1 MPSRST
7 RLQPPSAASAE
18 RRSDRNRTSAWFD
31 RRFWGERWCLFR
43 WKKIRFRVSHFEKD
57 SFSRLGSRPSPPTWG
72 VHVGGRDSKTE
83 GNRERWSAV
92 RKSPPSSGPHGH
104 KGHAH
109 PRHAPRLG
117 SCARRPGAG
126 RDVRR
131 GRQCSARRAAAGA
144 GDARPRLLP
153 AAQHPLS
160 STSTLLRAPAA
171 ARVNRGT
178 NARAWLHPQ
187 ACACERMQASDCAR
201 HGRCCC
207 LWLLMRGGVRACARV
222 HGYTHGS
229 IHAHIDAPRLRLPAT
244 PPLPAPRACACA
256 PG

>member
-1 MPSRST
+1 MSGVVTQRQ
-7 RLQPPSAASAE
+7 RESA
-18 RRSDRNRTSAWFD
+18 
-31 RRFWGERWCLFR
+31 
-43 WKKIRFRVSHFEKD
+43 H
-57 SFSRLGSRPSPPTWG
+57 
-72 VHVGGRDSKTE
+72 
-83 GNRERWSAV
+83 RERWSAV